1 MTLDE
6 PTVQIL
12 RGLAPLAAFV
22 LGLTLERLV
31 PHAFLKP
38 AWRVNL
44 GLFAIGAILTTLV
57 CGACGFAIANWAQA
71 SGFGLLNAIEW
82 PLAAG
87 IAVTILGLD
96 LVSYAWH
103 RANHVLPVLWRFH
116 RVHHADADYH
126 VSTALR
132 FHPGELLL
140 ALPVRLV
147 AIAALGAPPVAVLA
161 FEAIFGMANVL
172 EHGNFN
178 LPLRVERIVGR
189 VLVTPALHRRHH
201 STKRHDR
208 DANYGTILS
217 VWDRA
222 ARTLRPSSSAALI
235 DTGLRDWV
243 GAGERSL
250 AAMLLAPLRSR
261 TDRRSA
267 R

>member
-1 MTLDE
+1 MRLDE
-6 PTVQIL
+6 PTVQAL

-22 LGLTLERLV
+22 VGLALERAV
-31 PHAFLKP
+31 PHAALKP

-44 GLFAIGAILTTLV
+44 GLFAIGSIVTTLV
-57 CGACGFAIANWAQA
+57 CGACGFALASWAQD
-71 SGFGLLNAIEW
+71 SGFGLLNAIEL
-82 PLAAG
+82 PLVAG
-87 IAVTILGLD
+87 IALTIVGLD
-96 LVSYAWH
+96 LVSYGWH
-103 RANHVLPVLWRFH
+103 RANHELSGLWRFH

-147 AIAALGAPPVAVLA
+147 AIVALGAPPVAVLA

-189 VLVTPALHRRHH
+189 IFVTPALHRKHH
-201 STKRHDR
+201 STERSDR
-208 DANYGTILS
+208 DANYGTVLS

-222 ARTLRPSSSAALI
+222 ARTLRPSSSDVRI

-243 GAGERSL
+243 GAEDRSL

-261 TDRRSA
+261 TDRNA